1 MADAALAELRRP
13 PAREEEDFK
22 LNLFTSKGFAL
33 AQRIAMAYQEASAVP
48 ALFRRYVTKREKNG
62 SGYREIE
69 VENPSAFGNMLIAIE
84 TAQAIGMSIT
94 AVMQNANII
103 EGKLTWSG
111 KFLIAAI
118 NASGLFTN
126 LRFRVVNKGTI
137 KVKYKEKGA
146 WNDNKRGFDYVEHE
160 VEIEN
165 LECTAWAYAIVR
177 GQPDMSEKIEG
188 APVSMKMA
196 VEEGWYSKPGSKWQG
211 EMKHLMLQYRAGS
224 FFGNIHAP
232 QITMGMG
239 KTTEEQEDII
249 DVYPTP
255 DGKYAVDLEALGKQ
269 AAGGPSEAAQ
279 QSKADSATTVES
291 KDIPPEDPKAGPTSA
306 ASDASQTPAPTP
318 TPAPAPA
325 PAATPA
331 SAIGTEFDR
340 PDQAGELFGG
350 AGPQY
355 TNEDTCE
362 MAIEFASKGDYDSAL
377 DLKLNLPDAM
387 KKRIDT
393 AIQSHKAEVASAA
406 EKAQAKQAT
415 APRPRRSYDV

>member
-1 MADAALAELRRP
+1 MAEAAIAELRRP

-48 ALFRRYVTKREKNG
+48 ALFRRYITKREKNG
-62 SGYREIE
+62 NGYREIE

-126 LRFRVVNKGTI
+126 LRFRVVNKGMI

-146 WNDNKRGFDYVEHE
+146 WNDNKRGFDYIEHE

-165 LECTAWAYAIVR
+165 LECTAWAYAIVK

-239 KTTEEQEDII
+239 KTTEEHEDII

-269 AAGGPSEAAQ
+269 AAAGPSEAVH

-291 KDIPPEDPKAGPTSA
+291 KDIPPEDSKAGPASA
-306 ASDASQTPAPTP
+306 ASQPPAPTPAPTP
-318 TPAPAPA
+318 TPASA
-325 PAATPA
+325 PAAQTPA

-340 PDQAGELFGG
+340 PVQAGELFGG
-350 AGPQY
+350 SGPQY
-355 TNEDTCE
+355 THEDTLE
-362 MAIEFASKGDYDSAL
+362 MAIDFASKGDYDSAL
-377 DLKLNLPDAM
+377 DLKMGLPDQM

-393 AIQSHKAEVASAA
+393 AIQSHKEDAASALK
-406 EKAQAKQAT
+406 EAQQGQT
-415 APRPRRSYDV
+415 QRLRRSYNV

>member
-13 PAREEEDFK
+13 PAREEENFK
-22 LNLFTSKGFAL
+22 VNLFTSKGFAL

-48 ALFRRYVTKREKNG
+48 AIFRRYITKREKVGN
-62 SGYREIE
+62 SFREIE
-69 VENPSAFGNMLIAIE
+69 IENPSAFGNMLIAIE

-103 EGKLTWSG
+103 EGKLSWSG

-126 LRFRVVNKGTI
+126 LRFRVVNKGVI

-146 WNDNKRGFDYVEHE
+146 YNEQRRGYEYTEHE

-165 LECTAWAYAIVR
+165 LECTAWAYAMVN

-196 VEEGWYSKPGSKWQG
+196 VEEGWYAKPGSKWQG

-239 KTTEEQEDII
+239 RTTEEHEDII

-255 DGKYAVDLEALGKQ
+255 DGKYAVDLDALGKQ
-269 AAGGPSEAAQ
+269 AAAGASEASQ
-279 QSKADSATTVES
+279 QSKVDSATTVES
-291 KDIPPEDPKAGPTSA
+291 KDVPR
-306 ASDASQTPAPTP
+306 SDQTPAAVAEPP
-318 TPAPAPA
+318 KEVAKEVPKGAA
-325 PAATPA
+325 PAATDAPPPADPQVGMEFDDRGGVPPA
-331 SAIGTEFDR
+331 SNS
-340 PDQAGELFGG
+340 
-350 AGPQY
+350 GPAY
-355 TNEDTCE
+355 THQDTLE

-377 DLKLNLPDAM
+377 DLKLNLPDDM
-387 KKRIDT
+387 KKRIDA
-393 AIQSHKAEVASAA
+393 AIQSHKDEVAQAA
-406 EKAQAKQAT
+406 RAQSKPTAT
-415 APRPRRSYDV
+415 ERPRRSYSV